1 VRDFPFFGISFERTC
16 AASSRRG
23 SACTHASAAEPR
35 VRTREPGRPSPTL
48 RCTPFYG
55 RGGPSLGAG
64 ASERVGRHPSPPT
77 RRRRARIV
85 PLATGHHGSC
95 ASSCVSP
102 GERPCLRRP
111 GEDRVTNPDFFARR
125 ALARAHGDA
134 MVLQHDL
141 QHEHGG
147 SATWT
152 RPGLAWWPTVR
163 AGYGHHGKRPL
174 GSVRSSAGRRRF
186 WMRASRPSFPSR
198 GSDPV

>member
-1 VRDFPFFGISFERTC
+1 MRDFPFFGTAIQCVR
-16 AASSRRG
+16 AACSRRG
-23 SACTHASAAEPR
+23 CACTHASAAEPR

-48 RCTPFYG
+48 ECTPLRG

-64 ASERVGRHPSPPT
+64 ASERVGRHPSPPMRT
-77 RRRRARIV
+77 RRVRIV
-85 PLATGHHGSC
+85 PVATGHHDSS
-95 ASSCVSP
+95 ASGGVLP

-111 GEDRVTNPDFFARR
+111 GEDRVTNPDFFARC
-125 ALARAHGDA
+125 ALAGARGEA
-134 MVLQHDL
+134 MVL

-198 GSDPV
+198 VSDLV